1 MAHPMGESKPGCL
14 RVVFDRRLKLEF
26 HGSKITSDAGLLAY
40 RELDDALG
48 LTEMA
53 EGVFQDSRTGK
64 NGWHGMTGQF
74 RQSVFGRL
82 GGYDDVN
89 DADRLGRDPA
99 MRWIVGGKAIERQA
113 ASTSQ
118 MGRFETELL
127 ATDENVEALVDMNG
141 VWIDKVHDRHPP
153 KMIILDMD
161 SSVSPTHGEQEGTAY
176 NGHFGCTCYHPL
188 FLFNQFGDLERCS
201 LRPGNVHSA
210 DGWRNVLEPVV
221 MRYKERKVRLYFRG
235 DAAFASP
242 EIYEYL
248 EAEGLLYVI
257 RLKANAILQRNIAH
271 LLTRPVGRPPDH
283 VRRFHASFSYQ
294 AGSWN
299 KKRRVVAKVEWHP
312 GELVP
317 RVGFIVTNLSRPTK
331 RVVAFYN
338 HRGTA
343 EQHIKEG
350 KNAIN
355 WTRLSCRKFRNNAVR
370 LQLHALAYNL
380 GNFMRTLALPKE
392 VEHWSMTTLRDK
404 LVKIGAKVVRH
415 GRYVTFQLAEVAVP
429 RDLFRKILSLIDDL
443 RRRPAPAYPGELVPR
458 VGFIVTNLSRPTKRV
473 VAFYNHRGTAEQHIK
488 EGKNAINWTRLSCRK
503 FRNNAVRLQL
513 HALAY
518 NLGNF
523 MRTLALPK
531 EVEHWSMTTLRDKL
545 VKIGAKVVRHGRYVT
560 FQLAEVAVPRD
571 LFRKI
576 LSLIDDLRRRP
587 APA

>member
-1 MAHPMGESKPGCL
+1 MGPFSGSDGDDLPGLLNEVVPGLAADCDDILVGCEHSIGEPIVAHELPD
-14 RVVFDRRLKLEF
+14 VFDRVQLRRARRQWHQGDIVWDDEF
-26 HGSKITSDAGLLAY
+26 LAGVPAGLIEENHRMGVGIDGRGYLGQMRVHGLAIAVGHDQA
-40 RELDDALG
+40 RRFA
-48 LTEMA
+48 
-53 EGVFQDSRTGK
+53 
-64 NGWHGMTGQF
+64 
-74 RQSVFGRL
+74 FGR
-82 GGYDDVN
+82 
-89 DADRLGRDPA
+89 ADGA
-99 MRWIVGGKAIERQA
+99 E
-113 ASTSQ
+113 
-118 MGRFETELL
+118 E
-127 ATDENVEALVDMNG
+127 
-141 VWIDKVHDRHPP
+141 
-153 KMIILDMD
+153 
-161 SSVSPTHGEQEGTAY
+161 THGEQEGTAY

-392 VEHWSMTTLRDK
+392 VEHWSMTTL
-404 LVKIGAKVVRH
+404 
-415 GRYVTFQLAEVAVP
+415 
-429 RDLFRKILSLIDDL
+429 
-443 RRRPAPAYPGELVPR
+443 
-458 VGFIVTNLSRPTKRV
+458 
-473 VAFYNHRGTAEQHIK
+473 
-488 EGKNAINWTRLSCRK
+488 
-503 FRNNAVRLQL
+503 
-513 HALAY
+513 
-518 NLGNF
+518 
-523 MRTLALPK
+523 PK